1 MSVVTH
7 AIRAAAAPTPAPEL
21 GHRPRDPR
29 DDDARPL
36 VTVVTICL
44 DRAATIARTIAS
56 VRAQTYPNIE
66 YIVLDGGSTDGTV
79 AIIRENADAISFWRS
94 APDAGLYD
102 ALNEGIRRA
111 NGRFVQFVHSDDW
124 LESDQIERAVAAATT
139 VYADLVHGDLAMH
152 REDGTRWER
161 RGRADWF
168 PLAAA
173 EIPQIWHPTVLAR
186 RRAFEAVGLFRTDLR
201 VAADVDWFLR
211 AAHAGLV
218 FRHDPAIRSNMTEGG
233 ISTRRQRLSLAEFAA
248 ILWREPARRARLVL
262 GALWLL
268 GTTLPVAGPILGA
281 LRRLRARAVNALAR
295 TRRVAWRC
303 VVAVIRRT
311 PLRDAARAALV
322 RFQGGSR
329 SSAPSMPRLLGR
341 FAELRHAEPAADDTD
356 LLVAAKRDI
365 LGPR

>member
-1 MSVVTH
+1 MTVLRH
-7 AIRAAAAPTPAPEL
+7 AIRAAIAPLPAPEV
-21 GHRPRDPR
+21 GARARDPR
-29 DDDARPL
+29 DEGERPL

-44 DRAATIARTIAS
+44 NRAATIGRTIAS

-102 ALNEGIRRA
+102 ALNEGVRRA

-124 LESDQIERAVAAATT
+124 MEPDQIERAVAAATT
-139 VYADLVHGDLAMH
+139 VYADIVHGDLAMH

-186 RRAFEAVGLFRTDLR
+186 RSAFEAIGLFRTDLR

-248 ILWREPARRARLVL
+248 ILWREPTRRARLVL

-268 GTTLPVAGPILGA
+268 GTTLPVAGPVLAA
-281 LRRLRARAVNALAR
+281 LRRIRARGVNLLAR
-295 TRRVAWRC
+295 LRRIAWRIG
-303 VVAVIRRT
+303 VAIVRRT
-311 PLRDAARAALV
+311 PLRGPARAALA
-322 RFQGGSR
+322 RLRGG
-329 SSAPSMPRLLGR
+329 APVPAASVPGLLDR
-341 FAELRHAEPAADDTD
+341 FAALRHAHPGADDAEI
-356 LLVAAKRDI
+356 LAAAKRDI